1 MVIFVPLVIIRLR
14 RLKLSKQEEAVV
26 VHIPDGFLDPKI
38 WVGASA
44 LSAGALA
51 AAVSNT
57 RKVLEDRQVPALGV
71 MAAFIFAAQMINF
84 PVAGGTSGHLL
95 GGALA
100 AILLGPWS
108 AGLILTTVLVI
119 QMLFFYDGGLTA
131 LGANVLNMA
140 VIAPWVAYGTY
151 RLVGG
156 LFKGNAGRT
165 AATFLAAWLSVM
177 AAALACSLE
186 IAFSG
191 TVPLAVVLPAML
203 GWHALIGIG
212 EGLITVVVVSFVSR
226 LWGLEQSGQKS
237 FAGGEQL

>member
-1 MVIFVPLVIIRLR
+1 MVIFISLG
-14 RLKLSKQEEAVV
+14 EAVD
-26 VHIPDGFLDPKI
+26 VHIPDGFLDTRI
-38 WVGASA
+38 WVGAGV
-44 LSAGALA
+44 LSAGAVA
-51 AAVSNT
+51 AAVAKT

-71 MAAFIFAAQMINF
+71 MAAFIFAAQMVNF

-108 AGLILTTVLVI
+108 AGLILTTVLII

-140 VIAPWVAYGTY
+140 VIAPWVAYGTC
-151 RLVGG
+151 RLVSN
-156 LFKGNAGRT
+156 LFRSSAGRT
-165 AATFLAAWLSVM
+165 AAIFLASWMSVM
-177 AAALACSLE
+177 AAALAASLE

-191 TVPLAVVLPAML
+191 TVPLKIVLPAML

-226 LWGLEQSGQKS
+226 LWGLEQPEQKS
-237 FAGGEQL
+237 VAGGEGL

>member
-1 MVIFVPLVIIRLR
+1 M
-14 RLKLSKQEEAVV
+14 
-26 VHIPDGFLDPKI
+26 HIPDGFLDTRI
-38 WVGASA
+38 WVGAGV
-44 LSAGALA
+44 LSAGAVA
-51 AAVSNT
+51 AAVAKT

-71 MAAFIFAAQMINF
+71 MAAFIFAAQMVNF

-108 AGLILTTVLVI
+108 AGLILTTVLII

-140 VIAPWVAYGTY
+140 VIAPWVAYGTC
-151 RLVGG
+151 RLVSN
-156 LFKGNAGRT
+156 LFRSSAGRT
-165 AATFLAAWLSVM
+165 AAIFLASWMSVM
-177 AAALACSLE
+177 AAALAASLE

-191 TVPLAVVLPAML
+191 TVPLKIVLPAML

-226 LWGLEQSGQKS
+226 LWGLEQPEQKS
-237 FAGGEQL
+237 VAGGEGL

>member
-1 MVIFVPLVIIRLR
+1 VVIFISLG
-14 RLKLSKQEEAVV
+14 EAVD
-26 VHIPDGFLDPKI
+26 VHIPDGFLDTRI
-38 WVGASA
+38 WVGAGV
-44 LSAGALA
+44 LSAGAVA
-51 AAVSNT
+51 AAVAKT

-71 MAAFIFAAQMINF
+71 MAAFIFAAQMVNF

-108 AGLILTTVLVI
+108 AGLILTTVLII

-140 VIAPWVAYGTY
+140 VIAPWVAYGTC
-151 RLVGG
+151 RLVSN
-156 LFKGNAGRT
+156 LFRSSAGRT
-165 AATFLAAWLSVM
+165 AAIFLASWMSVM
-177 AAALACSLE
+177 AAALAASLE

-191 TVPLAVVLPAML
+191 TVPLKIVLPAML

-226 LWGLEQSGQKS
+226 LWGLEQPEQKS
-237 FAGGEQL
+237 VAGGEGL

>member
-1 MVIFVPLVIIRLR
+1 
-14 RLKLSKQEEAVV
+14 
-26 VHIPDGFLDPKI
+26 VHIPDGFLDTRI
-38 WVGASA
+38 WVGAGV
-44 LSAGALA
+44 LSAGAVA
-51 AAVSNT
+51 AAVAKT

-71 MAAFIFAAQMINF
+71 MAAFIFAAQMVNF

-108 AGLILTTVLVI
+108 AGLILTTVLII

-140 VIAPWVAYGTY
+140 VIAPWVAYGTC
-151 RLVGG
+151 RLVSN
-156 LFKGNAGRT
+156 LFRSSAGRT
-165 AATFLAAWLSVM
+165 AAIFLASWMSVM
-177 AAALACSLE
+177 AAALAASLE

-191 TVPLAVVLPAML
+191 TVPLKIVLPAML

-226 LWGLEQSGQKS
+226 LWGLEQPEQKS
-237 FAGGEQL
+237 VAGGEGL

>member
-1 MVIFVPLVIIRLR
+1 M
-14 RLKLSKQEEAVV
+14 
-26 VHIPDGFLDPKI
+26 HIPDGFLDTRI
-38 WVGASA
+38 WVGAGV
-44 LSAGALA
+44 LSAGAVA
-51 AAVSNT
+51 AAVAKT

-71 MAAFIFAAQMINF
+71 MAAFVFAAQMVNF

-108 AGLILTTVLVI
+108 AGLILTTVLII

-151 RLVGG
+151 RLVSN
-156 LFKGNAGRT
+156 LFRSSAGRT
-165 AATFLAAWLSVM
+165 AAIFLASWMSVM
-177 AAALACSLE
+177 AAALAASLE

-191 TVPLAVVLPAML
+191 TVPLKIVLPAML

-226 LWGLEQSGQKS
+226 LWGLEQPEQKS
-237 FAGGEQL
+237 VAGGEGL